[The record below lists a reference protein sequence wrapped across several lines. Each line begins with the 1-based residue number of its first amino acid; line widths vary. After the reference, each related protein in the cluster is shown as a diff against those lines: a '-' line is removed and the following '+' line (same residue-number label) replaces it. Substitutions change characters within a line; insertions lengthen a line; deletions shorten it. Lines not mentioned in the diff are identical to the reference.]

1 MVVAVAWA
9 IGGRVSRPTRAVNCK
24 RAALAATKLNR
35 HPTFLSCKRATRRWA
50 QSKGELEA
58 LRGR

>member
-1 MVVAVAWA
+1 MGDRWEGLETDARGQLQA
-9 IGGRVSRPTRAVNCK
+9 GGAGSDDE
-24 RAALAATKLNR
+24 LNR
-35 HPTFLSCKRATRRWA
+35 QPTFLSCKRATRRWA